1 MQNFNKQTD
10 DQLVA
15 AYAKGNNEA
24 FDVLLQRHQSRV
36 FNYIFQMVKDRDLT
50 EDIFQETF
58 VKAITTIRQGRYT
71 ETGKF
76 SAWINRIAR
85 NLVIDFF
92 RQEKAE
98 AAVSAD
104 DENFDVLNRKEL
116 SEDTVEDLMIDN
128 QIRADLRRLI
138 KHLPAS
144 QRQVLVMRYY
154 RNLSFKEI
162 AEATGVSINTAL
174 GRMRYALLNIRRIAN
189 ENAIALTR

>member
-154 RNLSFKEI
+154 RNLSVKEI

>member
-1 MQNFNKQTD
+1 
-10 DQLVA
+10 
-15 AYAKGNNEA
+15 
-24 FDVLLQRHQSRV
+24 
-36 FNYIFQMVKDRDLT
+36 
-50 EDIFQETF
+50 
-58 VKAITTIRQGRYT
+58 
-71 ETGKF
+71 
-76 SAWINRIAR
+76 
-85 NLVIDFF
+85 
-92 RQEKAE
+92 
-98 AAVSAD
+98 
-104 DENFDVLNRKEL
+104 FDVLNRKEL

-154 RNLSFKEI
+154 RNLSFKEL